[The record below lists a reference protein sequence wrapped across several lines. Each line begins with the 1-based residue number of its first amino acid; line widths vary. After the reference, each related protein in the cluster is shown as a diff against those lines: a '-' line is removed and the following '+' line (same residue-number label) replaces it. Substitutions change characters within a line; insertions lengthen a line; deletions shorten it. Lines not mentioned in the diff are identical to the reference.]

1 MSNSAHAH
9 NHDAHDPHHHHGTPF
24 LPDGPQLRCAS
35 RPIRGF
41 STDRQAGPGTRHAH
55 EGQWQGH
62 LHDDDHHNGGSSN
75 PVEVSRRQMLYF
87 LSAGVF
93 GATILG
99 GVAHAKPAKAAP
111 PARPA
116 KPPAPRGP
124 KPPIPAATIPI
135 AKPNAT
141 TTKAPSA
148 TVPVTTT
155 TAAPAGSTPTTTQG
169 TTSGSASGTVDPW
182 TLYPKTVKATRSSTE
197 LIVEST
203 GLPEHLMMIG
213 ITNWQQQFPL
223 PQAYTGTNAWRIPL
237 KGVLSDT
244 PISAKTGLFRGAI
257 ALAINGVP
265 IFNALNN
272 RGEDSFLIGELDQWG
287 GHCGRGDDYHYHAA
301 PLHLIAG
308 ASAATPLAVGLDGF
322 PIYGLTEPDGSP
334 VWALDAFNGHADD
347 KDGYHYHATLTYP
360 YINGGMRG
368 KVSVVQGQVDPQP
381 SAKPIRP
388 AGQPLRGASITAFS
402 QTGPKAWRLQYK
414 LGGATYQVDYAIE
427 GDGYKFVFTDP
438 AGNVRTEAY

>member
-1 MSNSAHAH
+1 MSNSAHSYS
-9 NHDAHDPHHHHGTPF
+9 HDAHDPHHHHGTPY

-41 STDRQAGPGTRHAH
+41 STDRQAGPGTHHAH
-55 EGQWQGH
+55 EGH

-93 GATILG
+93 GATVLG
-99 GVAHAKPAKAAP
+99 GVAQAKPAKATPPAP
-111 PARPA
+111 PAR
-116 KPPAPRGP
+116 PPAPRGP
-124 KPPIPAATIPI
+124 KTSTPSATIP
-135 AKPNAT
+135 AKLGPT
-141 TTKAPSA
+141 TTKAPRT

-155 TAAPAGSTPTTTQG
+155 TAAPAGSTG
-169 TTSGSASGTVDPW
+169 TTSGSVDPW

-223 PQAYTGTNAWRIPL
+223 PQAYTGSNAWRIPL

-272 RGEDSFLIGELDQWG
+272 RGEDAFLIGELDQWG
-287 GHCGRGDDYHYHAA
+287 GHCGRADDYHYHAA

-322 PIYGLTEPDGSP
+322 PIYGLNEPDGSP
-334 VWALDAFNGHADD
+334 VRALDAFNGHADD

-360 YINGGMRG
+360 YINGGIRG
-368 KVSVVQGQVDPQP
+368 KVSVVEGQVDPQP
-381 SAKPIRP
+381 SAKPVRP

-427 GDGYKFVFTDP
+427 GTGYKFVFTDP
-438 AGNVRTEAY
+438 AGTVRTEAY

>member
-1 MSNSAHAH
+1 MSNAALSH
-9 NHDAHDPHHHHGTPF
+9 NHDANDPHHHH
-24 LPDGPQLRCAS
+24 DAHDS
-35 RPIRGF
+35 HH
-41 STDRQAGPGTRHAH
+41 RHQH
-55 EGQWQGH
+55 EGHWQGN
-62 LHDDDHHNGGSSN
+62 LHDDDHHNGGSSI
-75 PVEVSRRQMLYF
+75 PAEVSRRQMLYF

-93 GATILG
+93 GATVLG
-99 GVAHAKPAKAAP
+99 GVAQAKPAKAAP
-111 PARPA
+111 PAPPARPTR
-116 KPPAPRGP
+116 PPAPRGP
-124 KPPIPAATIPI
+124 NPPVPAATIPATI
-135 AKPNAT
+135 PNKPGTAT
-141 TTKAPSA
+141 IKAPIA

-155 TAAPAGSTPTTTQG
+155 TAAPSGSTTG
-169 TTSGSASGTVDPW
+169 STSGAVDPW

-197 LIVEST
+197 LVVEST

-223 PQAYTGTNAWRIPL
+223 PQAYTGSNAWRIPL
-237 KGVLSDT
+237 KGVLSDA

-272 RGEDSFLIGELDQWG
+272 RGEDAFLIGELDQWG
-287 GHCGRGDDYHYHAA
+287 GHCGRADDYHYHAA

-308 ASAATPLAVGLDGF
+308 ASPSTPLAVGLDGF

-334 VWALDAFNGHADD
+334 VRALDAFNGHADD

-368 KVSVVQGQVDPQP
+368 KVSVVEGQVDPQP
-381 SAKPIRP
+381 SAKPVRP

-427 GDGYKFVFTDP
+427 GTGYKFVFTDP
-438 AGNVRTEAY
+438 AGTVRTEAY

>member
-1 MSNSAHAH
+1 MSNSVHSHSHDSDGTHDSHTHEHHAH
-9 NHDAHDPHHHHGTPF
+9 PHQP
-24 LPDGPQLRCAS
+24 
-35 RPIRGF
+35 
-41 STDRQAGPGTRHAH
+41 
-55 EGQWQGH
+55 WQGH
-62 LHDDDHHNGGSSN
+62 LHDDDHHHGGSSN
-75 PVEVSRRQMLYF
+75 PSEVSRRQMLYF

-93 GATILG
+93 GATVLG
-99 GVAHAKPAKAAP
+99 GVAQAKPAKAAP
-111 PARPA
+111 PTR
-116 KPPAPRGP
+116 PPAPGP
-124 KPPIPAATIPI
+124 RPPAGPPPTRTTAA
-135 AKPNAT
+135 AKTTTPT
-141 TTKAPSA
+141 TRPVTPTTKAPAA
-148 TVPVTTT
+148 TTLT
-155 TAAPAGSTPTTTQG
+155 TATTPTTVA
-169 TTSGSASGTVDPW
+169 TSNGTVDPW

-223 PQAYTGTNAWRIPL
+223 PQAYSGSNAWRIPL
-237 KGVLSDT
+237 KGVLSDN
-244 PISAKTGLFRGAI
+244 PISAKTALFRGAI

-272 RGEDSFLIGELDQWG
+272 RGEDAFLIGELDQWG
-287 GHCGRGDDYHYHAA
+287 GHCGRADDYHYHAA

-308 ASAATPLAVGLDGF
+308 ASPSTPLAVALDGF

-334 VWALDAFNGHADD
+334 VRALDAFNGHADD

-368 KVSVVQGQVDPQP
+368 KVSVVAEQVDPQP
-381 SAKPIRP
+381 AAKPIRP
-388 AGQPLRGASITAFS
+388 AGAPLRGASITAFS

-427 GDGYKFVFTDP
+427 GTGYKFVFTDP
-438 AGNVRTEAY
+438 AGNTRTEAY

>member
-1 MSNSAHAH
+1 MSNSAHSH
-9 NHDAHDPHHHHGTPF
+9 SHDAHDPHHHHGTH
-24 LPDGPQLRCAS
+24 
-35 RPIRGF
+35 
-41 STDRQAGPGTRHAH
+41 HAH
-55 EGQWQGH
+55 DGQWQGH
-62 LHDDDHHNGGSSN
+62 LHDDDHHNAASSN
-75 PVEVSRRQMLYF
+75 PAEVSRRQMLYF

-93 GATILG
+93 GATVLG
-99 GVAHAKPAKAAP
+99 GVAQAKPAKAAP

-116 KPPAPRGP
+116 KPPTPRGT
-124 KPPIPAATIPI
+124 KPPIPAATVPT
-135 AKPNAT
+135 KPAPT
-141 TTKAPSA
+141 TTKAPS
-148 TVPVTTT
+148 TIVPVTTT
-155 TAAPAGSTPTTTQG
+155 SAAPTGSTG
-169 TTSGSASGTVDPW
+169 TTSGTVDPW
-182 TLYPKTVKATRSSTE
+182 ALYPKTVKATRSSTE

-223 PQAYTGTNAWRIPL
+223 PQAYTGSNAWRIPL

-272 RGEDSFLIGELDQWG
+272 RGEDAFLVGELDQWG
-287 GHCGRGDDYHYHAA
+287 GHCGRADDYHYHAA

-308 ASAATPLAVGLDGF
+308 ASPSTPLAVGLDGF

-334 VWALDAFNGHADD
+334 VRALDAFNGHADD

-368 KVSVVQGQVDPQP
+368 KVSVVAEQVDPQP
-381 SAKPIRP
+381 SAKPVRP

-427 GDGYKFVFTDP
+427 GTGYKFVFTDP
-438 AGNVRTEAY
+438 AGTVRTEAY

>member
-1 MSNSAHAH
+1 
-9 NHDAHDPHHHHGTPF
+9 
-24 LPDGPQLRCAS
+24 
-35 RPIRGF
+35 
-41 STDRQAGPGTRHAH
+41 
-55 EGQWQGH
+55 
-62 LHDDDHHNGGSSN
+62 
-75 PVEVSRRQMLYF
+75 MLYF

-93 GATILG
+93 GATVLG
-99 GVAHAKPAKAAP
+99 GVAQAKPAKAAP
-111 PARPA
+111 PAPPARPTR
-116 KPPAPRGP
+116 PPAPRGP
-124 KPPIPAATIPI
+124 NPPVPAATIPATI
-135 AKPNAT
+135 PNKPGTAT
-141 TTKAPSA
+141 IKAPIA

-155 TAAPAGSTPTTTQG
+155 TAAPSGSTTG
-169 TTSGSASGTVDPW
+169 STSGAVDPW

-197 LIVEST
+197 LVVEST

-223 PQAYTGTNAWRIPL
+223 PQAYTGSNAWRIPL
-237 KGVLSDT
+237 KGVLSDA

-272 RGEDSFLIGELDQWG
+272 RGEDAFLIGELDQWG
-287 GHCGRGDDYHYHAA
+287 GHCGRADDYHYHAA

-308 ASAATPLAVGLDGF
+308 ASPSTPLAVGLDGF
-322 PIYGLTEPDGSP
+322 PIYGLTEPDGLP
-334 VWALDAFNGHADD
+334 VRALDAFNGHADD

-368 KVSVVQGQVDPQP
+368 KVSVVEGQVDPQP
-381 SAKPIRP
+381 SAKPVRP

-427 GDGYKFVFTDP
+427 GTGYKFVFTDP
-438 AGNVRTEAY
+438 AGTVRTEAY

>member
-1 MSNSAHAH
+1 MSNSAHSH
-9 NHDAHDPHHHHGTPF
+9 SHDAHDPHHHHGTH
-24 LPDGPQLRCAS
+24 
-35 RPIRGF
+35 
-41 STDRQAGPGTRHAH
+41 HAH
-55 EGQWQGH
+55 QGQWQGH
-62 LHDDDHHNGGSSN
+62 LHDDDHHNAASSN
-75 PVEVSRRQMLYF
+75 PAEVSRRQMLYF

-93 GATILG
+93 GATVLG
-99 GVAHAKPAKAAP
+99 GVAQAKPAKAAP

-116 KPPAPRGP
+116 RPPAPRGP
-124 KPPIPAATIPI
+124 KPAIPAATMPI
-135 AKPNAT
+135 AKPGPT

-148 TVPVTTT
+148 TVPVSTT
-155 TAAPAGSTPTTTQG
+155 TAAQAGSTGTKSG
-169 TTSGSASGTVDPW
+169 TTSGSTSGAVDPW

-308 ASAATPLAVGLDGF
+308 ASASTPLAVGLDGF

-334 VWALDAFNGHADD
+334 VRALDTFNGHADD

-368 KVSVVQGQVDPQP
+368 KVSVVEGQVDPQP

-388 AGQPLRGASITAFS
+388 AGTPLRGASITAFS

-427 GDGYKFVFTDP
+427 GTGYKLVFTDP
-438 AGNVRTEAY
+438 AGTVRTEAY

>member
-1 MSNSAHAH
+1 
-9 NHDAHDPHHHHGTPF
+9 
-24 LPDGPQLRCAS
+24 
-35 RPIRGF
+35 
-41 STDRQAGPGTRHAH
+41 
-55 EGQWQGH
+55 
-62 LHDDDHHNGGSSN
+62 
-75 PVEVSRRQMLYF
+75 
-87 LSAGVF
+87 
-93 GATILG
+93 
-99 GVAHAKPAKAAP
+99 
-111 PARPA
+111 
-116 KPPAPRGP
+116 
-124 KPPIPAATIPI
+124 
-135 AKPNAT
+135 
-141 TTKAPSA
+141 
-148 TVPVTTT
+148 
-155 TAAPAGSTPTTTQG
+155 
-169 TTSGSASGTVDPW
+169 
-182 TLYPKTVKATRSSTE
+182 LYPKTVKATRSSTE

-223 PQAYTGTNAWRIPL
+223 PQAYTGSNAWRIPL

-272 RGEDSFLIGELDQWG
+272 RGEDAFLIGELDQWG

-308 ASAATPLAVGLDGF
+308 ASASTPLAVGLDGF

-334 VWALDAFNGHADD
+334 VRALDAFNGHADD

-368 KVSVVQGQVDPQP
+368 KVKVVAEQVDPQP
-381 SAKPIRP
+381 TAKPVRP
-388 AGQPLRGASITAFS
+388 AGAPLRGASITAFS

-427 GDGYKFVFTDP
+427 GTGYKFVFTDP
-438 AGNVRTEAY
+438 AGTVRTEAY

>member
-1 MSNSAHAH
+1 MSNSAHSH
-9 NHDAHDPHHHHGTPF
+9 SHDAHDLHHPHGNH
-24 LPDGPQLRCAS
+24 
-35 RPIRGF
+35 
-41 STDRQAGPGTRHAH
+41 HAH

-93 GATILG
+93 GATVLG
-99 GVAHAKPAKAAP
+99 GVAQAKPAKATP

-116 KPPAPRGP
+116 KLPAPRGP
-124 KPPIPAATIPI
+124 KPPIPAATIPTK
-135 AKPNAT
+135 AGPT
-141 TTKAPSA
+141 TTKAPST

-155 TAAPAGSTPTTTQG
+155 TATPAGSTATTT
-169 TTSGSASGTVDPW
+169 SATVDPW

-223 PQAYTGTNAWRIPL
+223 PQAYTGSNAWRIPL

-272 RGEDSFLIGELDQWG
+272 RGEDAFLVGELDQWG
-287 GHCGRGDDYHYHAA
+287 GHCGRADDYHYHAA

-308 ASAATPLAVGLDGF
+308 ASPSTALAVGLDGF

-334 VWALDAFNGHADD
+334 VRALDAFNGHADD

-368 KVSVVQGQVDPQP
+368 KVSVVEGQVDPQP

-388 AGQPLRGASITAFS
+388 AGAPLRGASITAFS

-427 GDGYKFVFTDP
+427 GAGYKFVFTDP
-438 AGNVRTEAY
+438 AGTVRTEAY

>member
-1 MSNSAHAH
+1 MSNSVHSHSHDSDGTHDSHTHEHHAH
-9 NHDAHDPHHHHGTPF
+9 PHQP
-24 LPDGPQLRCAS
+24 
-35 RPIRGF
+35 
-41 STDRQAGPGTRHAH
+41 
-55 EGQWQGH
+55 WQGH
-62 LHDDDHHNGGSSN
+62 LHDDDHHHGGPSN
-75 PVEVSRRQMLYF
+75 PSEVSRRQMLYF

-93 GATILG
+93 GATVLG
-99 GVAHAKPAKAAP
+99 GVAQAKPAKAAP
-111 PARPA
+111 PTR
-116 KPPAPRGP
+116 PPAPGP
-124 KPPIPAATIPI
+124 RPPAGPPPTKTTAA
-135 AKPNAT
+135 AKTTTPT
-141 TTKAPSA
+141 TRPVTPTTKAPAA
-148 TVPVTTT
+148 TTLT
-155 TAAPAGSTPTTTQG
+155 TATTPTTVAP
-169 TTSGSASGTVDPW
+169 SSGTVDPW

-223 PQAYTGTNAWRIPL
+223 PQAYSGSNAWRIPL
-237 KGVLSDT
+237 KGVLSDN
-244 PISAKTGLFRGAI
+244 PISAKTALFRGAI

-272 RGEDSFLIGELDQWG
+272 RGEDAFLIGELDQWG
-287 GHCGRGDDYHYHAA
+287 GHCGRADDYHYHAA

-308 ASAATPLAVGLDGF
+308 ASPSTPLAVALDGF

-334 VWALDAFNGHADD
+334 VRALDAFNGHADD

-368 KVSVVQGQVDPQP
+368 KVSVVAEQVDPQP
-381 SAKPIRP
+381 AAKPIRP
-388 AGQPLRGASITAFS
+388 AGAPLRGASITAFS

-427 GDGYKFVFTDP
+427 GTGYKFVFTDP
-438 AGNVRTEAY
+438 AGNTRTEAY

>member
-1 MSNSAHAH
+1 MTNAHSHSHTSN
-9 NHDAHDPHHHHGTPF
+9 DPHHDHPHTG
-24 LPDGPQLRCAS
+24 D
-35 RPIRGF
+35 
-41 STDRQAGPGTRHAH
+41 QAHKGR
-55 EGQWQGH
+55 WQGH
-62 LHDDDHHNGGSSN
+62 LHDDDHHHGGSGN

-87 LSAGVF
+87 LSAGLF
-93 GATILG
+93 GATMLG
-99 GVAHAKPAKAAP
+99 GGAAVAKTAKPARRTKPAKAAP
-111 PARPA
+111 
-116 KPPAPRGP
+116 K
-124 KPPIPAATIPI
+124 
-135 AKPNAT
+135 
-141 TTKAPSA
+141 KAQ
-148 TVPVTTT
+148 
-155 TAAPAGSTPTTTQG
+155 TPTTLPRGKTP
-169 TTSGSASGTVDPW
+169 TTPVTPIATTKVPTTTVAPTSTTTPAGGATSGTVDPW
-182 TLYPKTVKATRSSTE
+182 TLYPKTVKATRSATE

-223 PQAYTGTNAWRIPL
+223 PQAYSGANAWRIPL

-272 RGEDSFLIGELDQWG
+272 RGEDAFLIGELDQWG
-287 GHCGRGDDYHYHAA
+287 GHCGRADDYHYHAA

-308 ASAATPLAVGLDGF
+308 ASPATPLAVGLDGF

-334 VWALDAFNGHADD
+334 VRALDAFNGHSDD

-368 KVSVVQGQVDPQP
+368 KVSVVAEQVDPQP
-381 SAKPIRP
+381 SAKSVRP
-388 AGQPLRGASITAFS
+388 AGAPLRGASITAFS
-402 QTGPKAWRLQYK
+402 QTGAKAWRLQYK

-427 GDGYKFVFTDP
+427 GTGYKFTFTDP
-438 AGNVRTEAY
+438 SGATRTEAY

>member
-1 MSNSAHAH
+1 
-9 NHDAHDPHHHHGTPF
+9 
-24 LPDGPQLRCAS
+24 
-35 RPIRGF
+35 
-41 STDRQAGPGTRHAH
+41 
-55 EGQWQGH
+55 
-62 LHDDDHHNGGSSN
+62 
-75 PVEVSRRQMLYF
+75 
-87 LSAGVF
+87 
-93 GATILG
+93 
-99 GVAHAKPAKAAP
+99 
-111 PARPA
+111 
-116 KPPAPRGP
+116 
-124 KPPIPAATIPI
+124 
-135 AKPNAT
+135 
-141 TTKAPSA
+141 
-148 TVPVTTT
+148 
-155 TAAPAGSTPTTTQG
+155 
-169 TTSGSASGTVDPW
+169 
-182 TLYPKTVKATRSSTE
+182 
-197 LIVEST
+197 
-203 GLPEHLMMIG
+203 MIG

-308 ASAATPLAVGLDGF
+308 ASASTPLAVGLDGF
-322 PIYGLTEPDGSP
+322 PIYGLAEPDGSP
-334 VWALDAFNGHADD
+334 VRALDAFNGHADE

-368 KVSVVQGQVDPQP
+368 KVSVIEGQVDPQP
-381 SAKPIRP
+381 SGKPIRP
-388 AGQPLRGASITAFS
+388 AGAPLRGASITAFS

-427 GDGYKFVFTDP
+427 GMGYKFVFTDP
-438 AGNVRTEAY
+438 AGTVRTEAY

>member
-1 MSNSAHAH
+1 MSNSAHSH
-9 NHDAHDPHHHHGTPF
+9 SHDAHDPHHHH
-24 LPDGPQLRCAS
+24 S
-35 RPIRGF
+35 NH
-41 STDRQAGPGTRHAH
+41 HAH

-62 LHDDDHHNGGSSN
+62 LHDDDHHNGGPSN
-75 PVEVSRRQMLYF
+75 PAEVSRRQMLYF

-93 GATILG
+93 GATVLG
-99 GVAHAKPAKAAP
+99 GVAQAKPAKAAP

-124 KPPIPAATIPI
+124 KPPIPAAKIPTV
-135 AKPNAT
+135 KPGPA
-141 TTKAPSA
+141 TTKAAST

-155 TAAPAGSTPTTTQG
+155 TATPAGSTAT
-169 TTSGSASGTVDPW
+169 TTSGSVDPW

-223 PQAYTGTNAWRIPL
+223 PQAYSGSNAWRIPL
-237 KGVLSDT
+237 KGVLSDA

-272 RGEDSFLIGELDQWG
+272 RGEDAFLVGELDQWG
-287 GHCGRGDDYHYHAA
+287 GHCGRADDYHYHAA

-308 ASAATPLAVGLDGF
+308 ASPSTPLAVGLDGF

-334 VWALDAFNGHADD
+334 VRALDAFNGHADD

-368 KVSVVQGQVDPQP
+368 KVSVAEGQVDPQP
-381 SAKPIRP
+381 SAKPVRP
-388 AGQPLRGASITAFS
+388 AGQPLRGASIAAFS

-427 GDGYKFVFTDP
+427 GTGYKFVFTDP
-438 AGNVRTEAY
+438 AGTVRTEAY

>member
-1 MSNSAHAH
+1 MSNSAHSH
-9 NHDAHDPHHHHGTPF
+9 SHDAHDPHHRHDTQHAP
-24 LPDGPQLRCAS
+24 L
-35 RPIRGF
+35 
-41 STDRQAGPGTRHAH
+41 HAH

-75 PVEVSRRQMLYF
+75 PAEVTRRQMLYF

-93 GATILG
+93 GATVLG
-99 GVAHAKPAKAAP
+99 GVAQAKPAKAAP

-124 KPPIPAATIPI
+124 KPPVPAAKIPTV
-135 AKPNAT
+135 KPGPS
-141 TTKAPSA
+141 TTKAPST

-155 TAAPAGSTPTTTQG
+155 TATPAGSTAT

-223 PQAYTGTNAWRIPL
+223 PQAYTGSNAWRIPL

-272 RGEDSFLIGELDQWG
+272 RGEDAFLIGELDQWG
-287 GHCGRGDDYHYHAA
+287 GHCGRADDYHYHAA

-322 PIYGLTEPDGSP
+322 PIYGLAEPDGSP
-334 VWALDAFNGHADD
+334 VRALDAFNGHADD

-368 KVSVVQGQVDPQP
+368 KVSVVEGQVDPQP
-381 SAKPIRP
+381 SAKPVRP

-427 GDGYKFVFTDP
+427 GTGYKFVFTDP
-438 AGNVRTEAY
+438 AGTVRTEAY

>member
-1 MSNSAHAH
+1 MSNSAHSH
-9 NHDAHDPHHHHGTPF
+9 SHDAHDSHHRNGT
-24 LPDGPQLRCAS
+24 Q
-35 RPIRGF
+35 
-41 STDRQAGPGTRHAH
+41 HAPLDAN
-55 EGQWQGH
+55 ESQWQGH

-75 PVEVSRRQMLYF
+75 PAEVSRRQMLYF

-93 GATILG
+93 GATVLG
-99 GVAHAKPAKAAP
+99 GVAQAKPAKAAP
-111 PARPA
+111 PTRPARPA
-116 KPPAPRGP
+116 RPPAPRGP
-124 KPPIPAATIPI
+124 KPPLPAATL
-135 AKPNAT
+135 AT
-141 TTKAPSA
+141 KAGTATTKAPS
-148 TVPVTTT
+148 TTIPVTTT
-155 TAAPAGSTPTTTQG
+155 TAVPAGSTGTASG

-223 PQAYTGTNAWRIPL
+223 PQAYSGSNAWRIPL
-237 KGVLSDT
+237 KGLLSDT

-272 RGEDSFLIGELDQWG
+272 RGEDAFLIGELDQWG
-287 GHCGRGDDYHYHAA
+287 GHCGRADDYHYHAA

-308 ASAATPLAVGLDGF
+308 ASPSTPLAVGLDGF

-334 VWALDAFNGHADD
+334 VRALDAFNGHADD

-368 KVSVVQGQVDPQP
+368 KVSVVAEQVDPQP
-381 SAKPIRP
+381 TAKPIRP
-388 AGQPLRGASITAFS
+388 AGAPLQGASITAFS

-427 GDGYKFVFTDP
+427 GTGYKFVFTDP
-438 AGNVRTEAY
+438 AGTVRTEAS

>member
-1 MSNSAHAH
+1 MSNSAHSH
-9 NHDAHDPHHHHGTPF
+9 SHDAHDPHHHHGTQHAP
-24 LPDGPQLRCAS
+24 L
-35 RPIRGF
+35 
-41 STDRQAGPGTRHAH
+41 HAH
-55 EGQWQGH
+55 ESQWQGH

-75 PVEVSRRQMLYF
+75 PAEVSRRQMLYF

-93 GATILG
+93 GATVLG
-99 GVAHAKPAKAAP
+99 GVAQAKPAKAAP
-111 PARPA
+111 PTRPARSA

-124 KPPIPAATIPI
+124 KLPVASKIPAKAGP
-135 AKPNAT
+135 T
-141 TTKAPSA
+141 TTKAPST

-155 TAAPAGSTPTTTQG
+155 AAPPAGSTG
-169 TTSGSASGTVDPW
+169 TTSSSTSGFTSSTVDPW

-223 PQAYTGTNAWRIPL
+223 PQAYTGSNAWRIPL

-272 RGEDSFLIGELDQWG
+272 RGEDAFLIGELDQWG
-287 GHCGRGDDYHYHAA
+287 GHCGRADDYHYHAA

-322 PIYGLTEPDGSP
+322 PIYGLTEPDGSA
-334 VWALDAFNGHADD
+334 VRALDAFNGHADD

-368 KVSVVQGQVDPQP
+368 KVSVVEGQVDPQA
-381 SAKPIRP
+381 SAKTVRP

-427 GDGYKFVFTDP
+427 GTGYKFVFTDP
-438 AGNVRTEAY
+438 AGTVRTEAY

>member
-1 MSNSAHAH
+1 MSNAAHSH
-9 NHDAHDPHHHHGTPF
+9 NHDANDPHHHHDAHD
-24 LPDGPQLRCAS
+24 LHHD
-35 RPIRGF
+35 
-41 STDRQAGPGTRHAH
+41 HAH
-55 EGQWQGH
+55 EGHWQGH

-75 PVEVSRRQMLYF
+75 PAEVSRRQMLYF

-93 GATILG
+93 GATMLS
-99 GVAHAKPAKAAP
+99 GVAQAKPAKAAP
-111 PARPA
+111 PTPPARPA
-116 KPPAPRGP
+116 RPPAPRGP
-124 KPPIPAATIPI
+124 NPPIPAATIPTTI
-135 AKPNAT
+135 PTKPGPT
-141 TTKAPSA
+141 TTKAPTA
-148 TVPVTTT
+148 TLPATTT
-155 TAAPAGSTPTTTQG
+155 TAAPSGSTTG
-169 TTSGSASGTVDPW
+169 SSSGAVDPW

-197 LIVEST
+197 LVVEST

-237 KGVLSDT
+237 KGVLSDA

-272 RGEDSFLIGELDQWG
+272 RGEDAFLIGELDQWG
-287 GHCGRGDDYHYHAA
+287 GHCGRADDYHYHAA

-308 ASAATPLAVGLDGF
+308 ASPSTPLAVGLDGF

-334 VWALDAFNGHADD
+334 VRALDAFNGHADD

-368 KVSVVQGQVDPQP
+368 KVSVVEGQVDPQP
-381 SAKPIRP
+381 SAKPVRP

-427 GDGYKFVFTDP
+427 GTGYKFVFTDP
-438 AGNVRTEAY
+438 AGTVRTEAY

>member
-1 MSNSAHAH
+1 MSNSAHSH
-9 NHDAHDPHHHHGTPF
+9 SHDPHHPHGNH
-24 LPDGPQLRCAS
+24 
-35 RPIRGF
+35 
-41 STDRQAGPGTRHAH
+41 HAH

-93 GATILG
+93 GATVLG
-99 GVAHAKPAKAAP
+99 GVAQAKPAKAAP
-111 PARPA
+111 PTRPVRS
-116 KPPAPRGP
+116 PVPRGP
-124 KPPIPAATIPI
+124 KPPVPAATVP
-135 AKPNAT
+135 AKPAAT
-141 TTKAPSA
+141 TTKAPS
-148 TVPVTTT
+148 TIVPVTIT
-155 TAAPAGSTPTTTQG
+155 TAAPAGSTPTTTPG

-223 PQAYTGTNAWRIPL
+223 PQAYTGSNAWRIPL

-244 PISAKTGLFRGAI
+244 PVSAKTGLFRGAI

-272 RGEDSFLIGELDQWG
+272 RGEDAFLIGELDQWG
-287 GHCGRGDDYHYHAA
+287 GHCGRADDYHYHAA

-334 VWALDAFNGHADD
+334 VRALDAFNGHADD

-368 KVSVVQGQVDPQP
+368 KVSVVEGQVDPQP
-381 SAKPIRP
+381 SAKPVRP

-427 GDGYKFVFTDP
+427 GTGYKFVFTDP
-438 AGNVRTEAY
+438 ASTARTEAY